1 MKTTVADKNL
11 EKKRLK
17 STSGVHLRYI
27 FISIFIHRQVRVTR
41 KLRPRFR
48 LDPRNDYRIGLRIQL
63 LRIQLQIISSVECRD
78 VDQKRTAKGRAKKRV
93 IPSIRRLRKSTIYA
107 VLWMK

>member
-11 EKKRLK
+11 EKKIEKYFWSSFALHFYFNFYP
-17 STSGVHLRYI
+17 SPGYG
-27 FISIFIHRQVRVTR
+27 QVRVTR

-63 LRIQLQIISSVECRD
+63 QIISSVECRG
-78 VDQKRTAKGRAKKRV
+78 VDQKRSAKGRAK
-93 IPSIRRLRKSTIYA
+93 
-107 VLWMK
+107 